1 LLLSED
7 DATLILKSTKESN
20 PILYNW
26 RDNRVEEIKM
36 TASSTITDNRTW
48 DYICWYSAKVYD
60 ESLVSIL

>member
-1 LLLSED
+1 VFFHHQ
-7 DATLILKSTKESN
+7 KESN
-20 PILYNW
+20 PVLYNW